1 MLETWFWWQNKC
13 FGVLGIIWDHVQKP
27 QIDLKAN
34 NRMEELQE
42 VKKHFEE

>member
-1 MLETWFWWQNKC
+1 
-13 FGVLGIIWDHVQKP
+13 LGIIRDHVQKP
-27 QIDLKAN
+27 QIDLKAK